1 MKRRP
6 ALLCLLAGVVLLLA
20 GFLYDIF
27 FAGIPYQDPT
37 PEMSA
42 SYARHARIASTI
54 RYAGLLAFLTGVVI
68 RILRLIGTRTRT
80 GKEPGS
86 VEK

>member
-1 MKRRP
+1 MERRL
-6 ALLCLLAGVVLLLA
+6 ALLFLLVGILLILA

-54 RYAGLLAFLTGVVI
+54 RYAGLLAFLTGVVV
-68 RILRLIGTRTRT
+68 RILRWIESRTRADN
-80 GKEPGS
+80 KP
-86 VEK
+86 

>member
-1 MKRRP
+1 MKRRL
-6 ALLCLLAGVVLLLA
+6 ALLFLLVGILLILA
-20 GFLYDIF
+20 GFLYDIC

-54 RYAGLLAFLTGVVI
+54 RYAGLLAFLTGVVV
-68 RILRLIGTRTRT
+68 RILRWIGSRTRV
-80 GKEPGS
+80 GNKP
-86 VEK
+86 